1 MFIEQ
6 GIKPENKFWKYIIG
20 SLVVILISSFGQIP
34 LMIGIL
40 IKSFSEGKGMPQLD
54 EKSLMTYL
62 EPNLTLFLIMLSFV
76 FAMFGLYIVVKNIH
90 KQTMLSVTT
99 SRTKVDWSRILFSF
113 TIWSLFTIISTAIL
127 YYTSPE
133 SFVMNFKL
141 VPFLI
146 LVIIGTLMIP
156 IQTSCEEYIFRGY
169 LMQGF
174 GVGTFQ
180 KKFAIGILYSF
191 LFFPIYFMFDS
202 LKEVQ
207 LTSEIP
213 LLSLI
218 TIRTFSLSILLL
230 FLIDFILT
238 KLNFFE
244 TNFYNTIYQKGKN
257 KFVPLFITSSIFG
270 LMHIANPE
278 VTKMGYIVLVYYIG
292 TGFFLGILT
301 LMDEGMELSLGF
313 HAANNLVGALLV
325 TADWSVFQ
333 THSILKDISE
343 PSAGFDVI
351 VPVLIIYPILLFIF
365 AKKYNWTNWKE
376 KLTGEIHPTNSNLI
390 NEIQGT
396 ND

>member
-6 GIKPENKFWKYIIG
+6 GIKPENKFWKYIVG

-34 LMIGIL
+34 LMIGIFA
-40 IKSFSEGKGMPQLD
+40 KSFSDGKGMPQLD

-76 FAMFGLYIVVKNIH
+76 FAMFGIYIVVKNIH

-99 SRTKVDWSRILFSF
+99 SRAKVDWSRILFSF

-156 IQTSCEEYIFRGY
+156 IQTSCEEYVFRGY

-174 GVGTFQ
+174 GNLARN
-180 KKFAIGILYSF
+180 KW
-191 LFFPIYFMFDS
+191 FPLVM
-202 LKEVQ
+202 
-207 LTSEIP
+207 
-213 LLSLI
+213 
-218 TIRTFSLSILLL
+218 
-230 FLIDFILT
+230 
-238 KLNFFE
+238 
-244 TNFYNTIYQKGKN
+244 
-257 KFVPLFITSSIFG
+257 TSSIFG

-278 VTKMGYIVLVYYIG
+278 VTKIGYIVLVYYIG

-325 TADWSVFQ
+325 TADWSAFQ

-351 VPVLIIYPILLFIF
+351 APVLIIYPIMLFIF